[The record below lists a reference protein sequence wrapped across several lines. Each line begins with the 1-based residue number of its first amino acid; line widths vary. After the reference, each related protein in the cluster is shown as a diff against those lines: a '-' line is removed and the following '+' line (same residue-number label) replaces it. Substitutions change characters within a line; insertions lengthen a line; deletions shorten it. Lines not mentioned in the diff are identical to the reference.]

1 MQDKDAANSLPE
13 SGNMKTLD
21 EASLKD
27 VQGFVRS
34 VHSRQQQ
41 LEEIKTVRYILV
53 VEDDPSLARL
63 EGEIL
68 TAHGYMVA
76 IAGNGEL
83 AIAALRQFLP
93 DLVLLDLELSG
104 IVNGW
109 DVLRALRAHARIPV
123 LLTSAEST
131 VRKQMRTSGEN
142 KSTLDHLAK
151 PYPMQTLLKRIQ
163 RMLMIAP

>member
-1 MQDKDAANSLPE
+1 MQDKDAAKTLPE

-41 LEEIKTVRYILV
+41 LEEVKAARYILV
-53 VEDDPSLARL
+53 VEDDASLARL

-68 TAHGYMVA
+68 TAHGYVVV

-83 AIAALRQFLP
+83 AIAALLQYIP

-104 IVNGW
+104 TVNGW
-109 DVLRALRAHARIPV
+109 DVLRTLRAHARIPV

>member
-1 MQDKDAANSLPE
+1 MQDKDAANTLPE
-13 SGNMKTLD
+13 SGNMKTRD

-27 VQGFVRS
+27 VQS
-34 VHSRQQQ
+34 SASLRQRR
-41 LEEIKTVRYILV
+41 LEEAKTVRRILV
-53 VEDDPSLARL
+53 VDDDASLARL
-63 EGEIL
+63 EGEML

-83 AIAALRQFLP
+83 AIAALRQSIP

-104 IVNGW
+104 RMSGW

-142 KSTLDHLAK
+142 KATLDHLAK

>member
-1 MQDKDAANSLPE
+1 MQDKDAANTLPE
-13 SGNMKTLD
+13 SGNMKTLG

-27 VQGFVRS
+27 VQSYASSG
-34 VHSRQQQ
+34 QKQ
-41 LEEIKTVRYILV
+41 LEEAITVRHILV
-53 VEDDPSLARL
+53 VDDDASLARL

-83 AIAALRQFLP
+83 AIAALRQTIP

-104 IVNGW
+104 SMSGW
-109 DVLRALRAHARIPV
+109 DVLRALRSHARIPV

-131 VRKQMRTSGEN
+131 VRKQMRTSGED
-142 KSTLDHLAK
+142 KSTLDHLPK
-151 PYPMQTLLKRIQ
+151 PYPMRTLLKRIQ
-163 RMLMIAP
+163 RMLMLAP

>member
-1 MQDKDAANSLPE
+1 MQDKDAANTLPE

-27 VQGFVRS
+27 VQS
-34 VHSRQQQ
+34 SASSRQKQ
-41 LEEIKTVRYILV
+41 LEEAKTVRHILV
-53 VEDDPSLARL
+53 VDDDASLARL
-63 EGEIL
+63 EGAIL

-83 AIAALRQFLP
+83 AIAALRQSIP

-104 IVNGW
+104 SMSGW
-109 DVLRALRAHARIPV
+109 DVLRALRSHARIPV